1 MGSLSAVTYTWTG
14 AGGNYW
20 TTTSSWDTGT
30 RPVAT
35 NTTDVIISGTT
46 NVGMYFGTS
55 SYTVRSLTFDDTN
68 DAYTSFMLQRTGNN
82 GSGSSSLTF
91 SSNSGPA
98 TLTVAAGSTG
108 DKNFNRGGGVAN
120 IVLTSSLD
128 IVHNGSGTL
137 TFGSQI
143 NTSGAGG
150 ITKSGT
156 GAFILGGS
164 NTYTGNTSINGG
176 TIQIEAGGWLG
187 AGSYSGNISNN
198 GTFIYSGTN
207 NQTLS
212 GMISGN
218 GNIIKNAASTLTL
231 SGNNSYSGTTTI
243 NSGTLKAASVGALG
257 QAESIVVNTGGSLLI
272 GVENSIGDST
282 DITMNGGTIKF
293 EGNIN
298 ESVGALTLS
307 ADSIIDMSGGNISLD
322 FAILYAIMESNLK
335 IYNYSLYSDHLYF
348 NGSTY
353 VNESLPRIQFYSDAG
368 NTLIG
373 DSFIRDFGITNEVC
387 PVPEPGVYVTG
398 LLLMGLMFY
407 HHYRN
412 AQKAQQI
419 STNPQ
424 YSSGYVRSEE
434 RPTECFACRAS
445 GTGARAGGP

>member
-1 MGSLSAVTYTWTG
+1 MF
-14 AGGNYW
+14 
-20 TTTSSWDTGT
+20 
-30 RPVAT
+30 
-35 NTTDVIISGTT
+35 
-46 NVGMYFGTS
+46 FGTS

-68 DAYTSFMLQRTGNN
+68 DANTSFTLQRTGNN

-91 SSNSGPA
+91 SSNSGIA
-98 TLTVAAGSTG
+98 SLTVAAGSTG
-108 DKNFNRGGGVAN
+108 DKTLNRGGAGVASV
-120 IVLTSSLD
+120 VLTSSLD

-143 NTSGAGG
+143 NTTGAGD
-150 ITKSGT
+150 INKSGT
-156 GAFILGGS
+156 GTFILAGS
-164 NTYTGNTSINGG
+164 NTYTGNTSISGG
-176 TIQIEAGGWLG
+176 TIQIGAAGRLG
-187 AGSYSGNISNN
+187 AGAYAGRISNN

-212 GMISGN
+212 GTISGT
-218 GNIIKNAASTLTL
+218 GNMIKNAASTLTL
-231 SGNNSYSGTTTI
+231 SGNNSYSGTATI
-243 NSGTLKAASVGALG
+243 NSGTLKTAGVGALG

-293 EGNIN
+293 EGNVN

-307 ADSIIDMSGGNISLD
+307 ADSIIDMSGGDISLE
-322 FAILYAIMESNLK
+322 FAILYATMERNLK
-335 IYNYSLYSDHLYF
+335 IYNYSLYNDHLYF

-373 DSFIRDFGITNEVC
+373 DSFIRDFGVTNEVV

-407 HHYRN
+407 YQYRKKQN
-412 AQKAQQI
+412 
-419 STNPQ
+419 
-424 YSSGYVRSEE
+424 V
-434 RPTECFACRAS
+434 
-445 GTGARAGGP
+445 